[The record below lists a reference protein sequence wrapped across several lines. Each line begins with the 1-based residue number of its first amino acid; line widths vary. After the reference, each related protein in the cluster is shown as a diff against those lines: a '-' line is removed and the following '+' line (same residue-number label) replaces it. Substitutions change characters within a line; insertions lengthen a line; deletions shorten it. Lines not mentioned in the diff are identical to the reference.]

1 MESRTRICV
10 FDYATTPDEAV
21 PGAGSIRRMIT
32 RENSG
37 MNLPLSKGTLKPGAG
52 HAWHAHET
60 QDEAVFILE
69 GEGTMHIEG
78 YGDVRYRPGMSIV
91 IPRGVRHYNENTSGA
106 DAVLISI
113 FNPALR

>member
-1 MESRTRICV
+1 M
-10 FDYATTPDEAV
+10 
-21 PGAGSIRRMIT
+21 
-32 RENSG
+32 
-37 MNLPLSKGTLKPGAG
+37 
-52 HAWHAHET
+52 
-60 QDEAVFILE
+60 FILE

-91 IPRGVRHYNENTSGA
+91 IPPGGCAHYNENTSGA

>member
-1 MESRTRICV
+1 METQTRICV
-10 FDYATTPDEAV
+10 FDYAATPDEAV
-21 PGAGSIRRMIT
+21 PDAGRIRRMIT

-37 MNLPLSKGTLKPGAG
+37 MDLTLSKGTLKPGAG
-52 HAWHAHET
+52 HTWHET

-91 IPRGVRHYNENTSGA
+91 IPRGVRHYNENTSDA